1 MRPTLR
7 AVLLFALG
15 IPIALLPSLVD
26 PRLWTLSLAFSVCA
40 IVALMVDALL
50 GLPRGRLRIEAVA
63 PDMLYI
69 GDQDPLHL
77 RVSAPGWPRTLHLH
91 VLPELGERL
100 HGQPPADLVIEPGT
114 PTRAELP
121 LVPCRR
127 GEAEV
132 RALWLRWDGPLGL
145 VRRAYRHGLD
155 LIVPVVPDIRAVRA
169 AALTMS
175 DHNPLAGLKAD
186 RYVGAG
192 SEFESLAEYRQ
203 GQDHRAIDWKASA
216 RHRKLLVRQYRAE
229 RNHQVI
235 LAFDTGRL
243 MGEPIRSSSA
253 ATALPKLDA
262 AINSGLLLALYSL
275 RAGDRVGLFAFDE
288 QVRQFIK
295 PAGGVQTI
303 HRLQRQTAALEYS
316 PNETNFTLGLSQL
329 GRQLKRRSLVVVLT
343 DFVDTI
349 TAELMLDNLSRL
361 ARRHVLIFVS
371 MRDPSTAD
379 LARQVPTEVLDV
391 HRSVVAYDLLRERDK
406 VLLRLRRLGIYCIDA
421 NPAAIG
427 PALLNRYLDI
437 KRRELV

>member
-1 MRPTLR
+1 
-7 AVLLFALG
+7 LG
-15 IPIALLPSLVD
+15 IPVALLPSLVD
-26 PRLWTLSLAFSVCA
+26 PRLWTMSLAFSVCA
-40 IVALMVDALL
+40 VIALMVDALL
-50 GLPRGRLRIEAVA
+50 GLPRRRLIVEAIA

-77 RVSAPGWPRTLHLH
+77 RISAPEWPRTLHLH
-91 VLPELGERL
+91 VLPELGARL
-100 HGQPPADLVIEPGT
+100 HAQPPANLVVP
-114 PTRAELP
+114 PDAMVRAEMP
-121 LVPCRR
+121 LIPSRR

-145 VRRAYRHGLD
+145 VRRAYRHRLD
-155 LIVPVVPDIRAVRA
+155 LVVPVVPDIRAVRA
-169 AALTMS
+169 AALKMS
-175 DHNPLAGLKAD
+175 DNNPLAGLKAD

-243 MGEPIRSSSA
+243 MGEPIRSGSPGSTGTA
-253 ATALPKLDA
+253 SALPKLDA

-303 HRLQRQTAALEYS
+303 HRLQHQTAALKYS

-329 GRQLKRRSLVVVLT
+329 GRQLKRRSLIVVLT

-361 ARRHVLIFVS
+361 GRRHVLIFVS
-371 MRDPSTAD
+371 MRDPSTAE
-379 LARQVPTEVLDV
+379 LARQVPEEILDV